1 MSVELEIPVR
11 VRCEPVVVAAVEH
24 DRCRRCRC
32 PRSDSSFSNCSLLTK
47 SRRTGILQILLP
59 VQLDRTRD
67 VAAVVCGGVFI
78 DLDKN
83 NVLVAGM
90 LGDPVC
96 VD

>member
-1 MSVELEIPVR
+1 VPVELEIPVR

-24 DRCRRCRC
+24 DRVVVT
-32 PRSDSSFSNCSLLTK
+32 DASLGQQLLELLLVDEVTPD
-47 SRRTGILQILLP
+47 GILQILLP